1 MPKLT
6 SALEPKQQRSRET
19 LERLLL
25 ATIKVLDEEGL
36 EAAVVPKIAALAEV
50 SPASIYRR
58 FEDKD
63 ALLRAAFLHMLRK
76 SNETNRERLEKALL
90 RKSLEATAGQLMTL
104 LFDQYQRHPRLLRA
118 LSRFVDA
125 DADSDFGREA
135 RRHIAENISLLVDV
149 LLVFRDEVR
158 HRSPRRALQFAI
170 LSAVSSMEVHTL
182 EPASLWH
189 TVLPLSGKELKAE
202 LARGFVAYLRSA

>member
-1 MPKLT
+1 MSKIPP
-6 SALEPKQQRSRET
+6 ALEPKQQRSRET

-58 FEDKD
+58 FQDKD

-90 RKSLEATAGQLMTL
+90 RKSLEATAAQLMSL

-118 LSRFVDA
+118 LSRFMDA

-135 RRHIAENISLLVDV
+135 RLHVAENISLLVDV

-158 HRSPRRALQFAI
+158 HRVPRRALQFAV
-170 LSAVSSMEVHTL
+170 LSALSSMEVHTL

-189 TVLPLSGKELKAE
+189 SVLPLSDKELKAE
-202 LARGFVAYLRSA
+202 LARSFVAYLRSP